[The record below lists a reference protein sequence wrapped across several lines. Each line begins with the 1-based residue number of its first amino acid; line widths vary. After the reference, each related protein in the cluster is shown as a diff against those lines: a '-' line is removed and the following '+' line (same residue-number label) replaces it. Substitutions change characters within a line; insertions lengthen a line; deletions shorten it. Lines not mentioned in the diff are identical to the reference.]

1 MIIGCVYKRTLKNLV
16 QLIIPDYSGM
26 KCYNLY
32 NNFTKISKKLKIKI
46 EKNMVIVMSKN
57 NEVDVYDVVGRDFGD
72 GEMIPIRQLM
82 FLRLLKVI
90 PELEN
95 KILHGRIKDKETE
108 KIRLEYFK
116 VYINA
121 CNCINNFTKGYSYKF
136 EKDKL
141 MDFLDVDDIVENTE

>member
-1 MIIGCVYKRTLKNLV
+1 MIILVVDFQNLMLVMFMKN
-16 QLIIPDYSGM
+16 D
-26 KCYNLY
+26 N
-32 NNFTKISKKLKIKI
+32 
-46 EKNMVIVMSKN
+46 
-57 NEVDVYDVVGRDFGD
+57 VDVYDIVSKATGD
-72 GEMIPIRQLM
+72 GEFIPIRQLM

-95 KILHGRIKDKETE
+95 KILNGRIKDKETE

-121 CNCINNFTKGYSYKF
+121 CNCINNFTKGYSYNF

-141 MDFLDVDDIVENTE
+141 IDFLDVDDIGENGE

>member
-1 MIIGCVYKRTLKNLV
+1 
-16 QLIIPDYSGM
+16 
-26 KCYNLY
+26 
-32 NNFTKISKKLKIKI
+32 
-46 EKNMVIVMSKN
+46 MSKN
-57 NEVDVYDVVGRDFGD
+57 NVDVYDVVTRMKGD
-72 GEMIPIRQLM
+72 DEVIPIRQVM

-95 KILHGRIKDKETE
+95 KILNGRIKDKETE

-121 CNCINNFTKGYSYKF
+121 CNCINNFTKGYSYIY

-141 MDFLDVDDIVENTE
+141 MDFLDVDDIVENSE

>member
-1 MIIGCVYKRTLKNLV
+1 
-16 QLIIPDYSGM
+16 M
-26 KCYNLY
+26 KHD
-32 NNFTKISKKLKIKI
+32 
-46 EKNMVIVMSKN
+46 
-57 NEVDVYDVVGRDFGD
+57 NEVDVYDVVSRMKDD
-72 GEMIPIRQLM
+72 GEVIPIRQLM

-95 KILHGRIKDKETE
+95 KILNGRIKDKETE

-121 CNCINNFTKGYSYKF
+121 CNCINNFTKGYSYNF

-141 MDFLDVDDIVENTE
+141 MDYLDVTDIGENGD

>member
-1 MIIGCVYKRTLKNLV
+1 M
-16 QLIIPDYSGM
+16 
-26 KCYNLY
+26 
-32 NNFTKISKKLKIKI
+32 
-46 EKNMVIVMSKN
+46 KN
-57 NEVDVYDVVGRDFGD
+57 NNDVNVYDVVGRMNGD
-72 GEMIPIRQLM
+72 DEIIPIRQLM

-95 KILHGRIKDKETE
+95 KILNGRIKDKETE

-121 CNCINNFTKGYSYKF
+121 CNCINNFTKGYSYNF

-141 MDFLDVDDIVENTE
+141 MEYLDVDEIGESGE

>member
-1 MIIGCVYKRTLKNLV
+1 
-16 QLIIPDYSGM
+16 
-26 KCYNLY
+26 
-32 NNFTKISKKLKIKI
+32 
-46 EKNMVIVMSKN
+46 MSKE
-57 NEVDVYDVVGRDFGD
+57 NEINVYDVISRDVGD
-72 GEMIPIRQLM
+72 GEFIPIRQLM

-95 KILHGRIKDKETE
+95 KILNGRIKDKETE

-121 CNCINNFTKGYSYKF
+121 CNCINNFTKNYSYKF

-141 MDFLDVDDIVENTE
+141 VEYLDADDVGENSE

>member
-1 MIIGCVYKRTLKNLV
+1 
-16 QLIIPDYSGM
+16 
-26 KCYNLY
+26 
-32 NNFTKISKKLKIKI
+32 
-46 EKNMVIVMSKN
+46 MVIIMSRDN
-57 NEVDVYDVVGRDFGD
+57 NVDVYDVVSRMN
-72 GEMIPIRQLM
+72 GEDEIIPIRQLM

-95 KILHGRIKDKETE
+95 KILNGRIKDKETE

-121 CNCINNFTKGYSYKF
+121 CNCINNFTKGYSYNF

-141 MDFLDVDDIVENTE
+141 IDFLDVDDIGENGE

>member
-1 MIIGCVYKRTLKNLV
+1 MLV
-16 QLIIPDYSGM
+16 
-26 KCYNLY
+26 KCNLY
-32 NNFTKISKKLKIKI
+32 RTFTLTFTKISTSIIFFTIDDLITKVGD
-46 EKNMVIVMSKN
+46 NMDEN
-57 NEVDVYDVVGRDFGD
+57 NVDVYDVVSRMKGD
-72 GEMIPIRQLM
+72 DEVIPIRQLM

-95 KILHGRIKDKETE
+95 KILNGRIKDKETE

-121 CNCINNFTKGYSYKF
+121 CNCINNFTKGYSYNF

-141 MDFLDVDDIVENTE
+141 MDFLDVDVGENTE

>member
-1 MIIGCVYKRTLKNLV
+1 
-16 QLIIPDYSGM
+16 
-26 KCYNLY
+26 
-32 NNFTKISKKLKIKI
+32 
-46 EKNMVIVMSKN
+46 MVIVMSKN

>member
-46 EKNMVIVMSKN
+46 ENMVIVMSKN
-57 NEVDVYDVVGRDFGD
+57 NVDVYDVVTRMKGD
-72 GEMIPIRQLM
+72 DEVIPIRQIM

-95 KILHGRIKDKETE
+95 KILNGRIKDKETE

-121 CNCINNFTKGYSYKF
+121 CNCINNFTKGYSYNY

-141 MDFLDVDDIVENTE
+141 MDFLDVDDIVENSE